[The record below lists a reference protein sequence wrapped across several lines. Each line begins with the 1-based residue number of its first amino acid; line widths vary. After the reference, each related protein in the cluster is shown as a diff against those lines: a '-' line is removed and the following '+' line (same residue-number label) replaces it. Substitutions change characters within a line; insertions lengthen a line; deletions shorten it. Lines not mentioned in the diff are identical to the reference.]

1 MGFFTSF
8 FSGKPADP
16 EAEKQKK
23 LQRDFEVL
31 KYDGVRAQRMGRP
44 DYAMKCFEEALKL
57 KDDFET
63 RNYLVHVLVQ
73 ADRIG
78 EARQQLEHL
87 CTVKP
92 GHVPTL
98 LALANVCYLQEDY
111 PAMAQAAGQAIG
123 LEAGN
128 AEAHYLLGKADL
140 EQGDNLMCVAHLT
153 QAITLATGHV
163 EARLLRA
170 KVLAQMEQYTE
181 ALEDI
186 EAVLEKDPESEN
198 ALLLR
203 GQVKQDIAAP
213 EEAEADFRRV
223 TELNPFNQNAYL
235 CLGKLF
241 MAENNPV
248 EAIALLDEAIEL
260 NPGFAQAYHERGRAK
275 LMTGDKGGATDDMKQ
290 ALELAPQEARRID
303 GRFDS
308 RDMPGGQTT
317 ADMTGV

>member
-23 LQRDFEVL
+23 QQKDFEVL
-31 KYDGVRAQRMGRP
+31 KYDGLRAQRMGRL

-63 RNYLVHVLVQ
+63 RNYLVNALVQ

-78 EARQQLEHL
+78 EARRQLEHT
-87 CTVKP
+87 CTMEP
-92 GHVPTL
+92 GHVSSFLT
-98 LALANVCYLQEDY
+98 LANVCYLLEDY
-111 PAMAQAAGQAIG
+111 PATAQAARQAID

-140 EQGDNLMCVAHLT
+140 GQGDNLMCVAHLT
-153 QAITLATGHV
+153 QAIALANGHV

-170 KVLAQMEQYTE
+170 KVLTQMAQYAE

-186 EAVLEKDPESEN
+186 ESVLEQDPESEN

-203 GQVKQDIAAP
+203 GQVKQATAIP
-213 EEAEADFRRV
+213 GEAEADFRRV
-223 TELNPFNQNAYL
+223 TELNPFNRNAFL
-235 CLGKLF
+235 CLGRLF
-241 MAENNPV
+241 IAEDKPA
-248 EAIALLDEAIEL
+248 EAIVLFDEAIEL
-260 NPGFAQAYHERGRAK
+260 NPDFAQAYHERGRAK
-275 LMTGDKGGATDDMKQ
+275 LMTGDKDGATDDMKR
-290 ALELAPQEARRID
+290 ALELTPQEAKRID

-308 RDMPGGQTT
+308 RDVPGGQTPKV
-317 ADMTGV
+317 AGV